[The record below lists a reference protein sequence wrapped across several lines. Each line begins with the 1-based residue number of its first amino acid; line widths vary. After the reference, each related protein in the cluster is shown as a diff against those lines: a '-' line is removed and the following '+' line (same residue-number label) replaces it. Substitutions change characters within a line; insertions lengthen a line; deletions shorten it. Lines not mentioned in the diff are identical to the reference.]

1 MSKAK
6 TNSTLVYD
14 ATKKPPQCFQ
24 YKDPFDF
31 QIETP
36 ISSEDCLYLNLWVNK
51 EQLKN
56 DALAPVL
63 VWIHGGGFQTGSASL
78 PSYNGSAIAGYE
90 NVIFVGIQYRLGP
103 LGFAYLDDTLV
114 PGNMGLW
121 DQAEALKWISENIKA
136 FKGDPSRI
144 TVAGESAGAAAVAHL
159 INSQY
164 SRPFIRQA
172 LVISG
177 SSTAPWAAA
186 SKEFLIKK
194 VNKLLVTL
202 SFSDLPKCINVR
214 EYSPDEMK
222 LDCLLSADAKQ
233 LNSFMQFGLLDFDPL
248 SLNTGVIDSIPFQP
262 LLDGEFIKT
271 DPLEIVRTAVPLPIM
286 IGLNKDEGTAFMT
299 VSPLAGTILPRFHS
313 YDSNYFDNFTMTIY
327 DKIMAE
333 YFYYYPDNGIK
344 ATKKTQQ
351 LISDQYRNNGSNMIG
366 IDVINAASEALGDSM
381 FVCPLLSLSDSYS
394 KQAKVT
400 FSSPFFT
407 GKKLSK
413 FGIFCLGVP
422 VSVCPSE

>member
-1 MSKAK
+1 M
-6 TNSTLVYD
+6 VYD
-14 ATKKPPQCFQ
+14 ATKTPPQCFQ

-159 INSQY
+159 INSQFA
-164 SRPFIRQA
+164 RPFIQQA

-177 SSTAPWAAA
+177 SSTAHWAIA
-186 SKEFLIKK
+186 SKEFLNKRL
-194 VNKLLVTL
+194 NKLFPILSYSNLTKCTFVTE
-202 SFSDLPKCINVR
+202 FSSVEEKIN
-214 EYSPDEMK
+214 
-222 LDCLLSADAKQ
+222 CLMSADAGLLSSEIQ
-233 LNSFMQFGLLDFDPL
+233 LGLLDIDPETL
-248 SLNTGVIDSIPFQP
+248 TSGLVDAMAFQP
-262 LLDGEFIKT
+262 ILDGQFIKS
-271 DPLEIVRTAVPLPIM
+271 DPRQEILPLGALPM
-286 IGLNKDEGTAFMT
+286 MTGFDKDEGTMFMT
-299 VSPLAGTILPRFHS
+299 MTPFGKATLPLFNYTPDSLTDLNMTS
-313 YDSNYFDNFTMTIY
+313 YNMFTNDYFF
-327 DKIMAE
+327 
-333 YFYYYPDNGIK
+333 YYPDNGVV
-344 ATKKTQQ
+344 ASSETKK
-351 LISDQYRNNGSNMIG
+351 LIGDQYRNNGVNLRG
-366 IDVINAASEALGDSM
+366 TKVVQAVGEAVGDSM
-381 FVCPLLSLSDSYS
+381 IVCPLFTLADSNS
-394 KQAKVT
+394 KQTKVRT
-400 FSSPFFT
+400 ARILHKT
-407 GKKLSK
+407 KINKL
-413 FGIFCLGVP
+413 FGSI
-422 VSVCPSE
+422 